1 MVGHQ
6 LQDVQNM
13 LRGERNSPITM
24 IFRRGGLLGGEQIV
38 VTLLRSILGGAKT
51 PASAPAPA
59 PGVASSQTSQSTVHV
74 MQDSKEPFE
83 PVRNLKNEFRNL
95 SFLWG
100 EPISD
105 AVQENMKDW
114 KLNMLYGTASSSAL
128 SGHGSAFCICFCRIF
143 SSYR

>member
-1 MVGHQ
+1 M
-6 LQDVQNM
+6 
-13 LRGERNSPITM
+13 
-24 IFRRGGLLGGEQIV
+24 GGEQIV
-38 VTLLRSILGGAKT
+38 VTLLRSILGGVKT
-51 PASAPAPA
+51 PASASAPA

-74 MQDSKEPFE
+74 MQDSKETFE

-128 SGHGSAFCICFCRIF
+128 SGHGSALRSLFFF
-143 SSYR
+143 FF